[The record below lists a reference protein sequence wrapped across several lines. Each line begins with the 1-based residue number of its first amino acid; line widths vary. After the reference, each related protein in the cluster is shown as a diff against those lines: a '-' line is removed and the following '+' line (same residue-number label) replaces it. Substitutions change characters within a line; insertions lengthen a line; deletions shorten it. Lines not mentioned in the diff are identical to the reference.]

1 MFQRLLP
8 VRLGPSK
15 APARPQVSKEV
26 SVWFCALGVL
36 GLPMSAPSAGLSG
49 SLRCLRDLEP
59 QKLGRF

>member
-8 VRLGPSK
+8 VCLALAKPQPVHKR
-15 APARPQVSKEV
+15 ARKCVVLS
-26 SVWFCALGVL
+26 LGVL

-59 QKLGRF
+59 QKLGCF